1 MSAIFDNVF
10 TFWGISN
17 NVLVSFEVGAESIKT
32 FIKQK
37 YFHKIVGTFLTVV
50 VLKKCA
56 LIFTGINWRLFK
68 SVLVPTQFHRTLIEG
83 SYYLVLS
90 RNGELIFYIH
100 VLSRH
105 TWKDI
110 QNIDYF

>member
-37 YFHKIVGTFLTVV
+37 YFHKIVGTFFSVA

-68 SVLVPTQFHRTLIEG
+68 SVLVQHSFTEPL
-83 SYYLVLS
+83 
-90 RNGELIFYIH
+90 
-100 VLSRH
+100 
-105 TWKDI
+105 
-110 QNIDYF
+110 